1 MSPRASDTPAMRNV
15 TFASGGYGRDA
26 VYTTSSASQCRQ
38 TGLGSIRCPFRHLTG
53 EPGILPVEPPV
64 MPHGREERFARKA
77 TPRSERCAPSRPNS
91 GHEGAACSASA
102 ASGGKAS
109 AATTANSQKEIRAD
123 VPDRDQTALTADGVI
138 IWFSPI
144 HSTKP

>member
-1 MSPRASDTPAMRNV
+1 MSPRASDTPARRNV

-53 EPGILPVEPPV
+53 EPGILPVETPV
-64 MPHGREERFARKA
+64 MPQGREERFARKA
-77 TPRSERCAPSRPNS
+77 STA
-91 GHEGAACSASA
+91 
-102 ASGGKAS
+102 
-109 AATTANSQKEIRAD
+109 AATADSQKEIRAD
-123 VPDRDQTALTADGVI
+123 VPDRDATALTADGII